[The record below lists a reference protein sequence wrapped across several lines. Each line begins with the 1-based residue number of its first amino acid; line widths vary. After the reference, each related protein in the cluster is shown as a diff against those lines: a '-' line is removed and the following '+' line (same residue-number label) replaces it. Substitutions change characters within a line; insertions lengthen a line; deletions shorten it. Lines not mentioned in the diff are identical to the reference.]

1 MKYANQGHYINLK
14 FKPDLAKHLIAD
26 FYMECPKSQVKMCAA
41 GLAAESSTGTWT
53 PLHHHQKSFKNLAAI
68 VFKISGNNVK
78 VAYPLDIFEAGSVPQ
93 FLSDAAGNI
102 FGMKIVKNLRLN
114 DFTIPAAYAKTFK
127 GPAFGMP
134 GVRKIF
140 RTDKTG
146 RPHTGTIVKPKVGLN
161 PKQTAEVAYQ
171 AWAGGLD
178 FVKDDENLTDQK
190 FCRFKDRIPLVLDA
204 CDRAQSETGEKKVY
218 APNITGV
225 DMAERAQY
233 VKDHGGKCIMID
245 ILTVGYGALQHIRNM
260 NWGMFIHAHRAMHA
274 AITRNSKHGISMLAL
289 AKLARLSGVDQLHI
303 GTGVGKMQGQAQE
316 IKQIH
321 DAMNKPLHNIK
332 PVFSVC
338 SGGLHPGMT
347 PALVRY
353 YGKDIVIQC
362 GGGVHGHPGGT
373 KVGGT
378 ALRQAVDAVMKKQTL
393 KQYAKKHI
401 ELDTAIG
408 QWGVVK

>member
-1 MKYANQGHYINLK
+1 MAFSNLNYVDLKY
-14 FKPDLAKHLIAD
+14 KPSSTDVVCD
-26 FYMECPKSQVKMCAA
+26 FYVEAKNMREAA
-41 GLAAESSTGTWT
+41 GHLAAESSTGTWT
-53 PLHHHQKSFKNLAAI
+53 KLHTDQKSMYNLGAR
-68 VFKISGNNVK
+68 VFKIGKNSVK
-78 VAYPLDIFEAGSVPQ
+78 IAYPLDIFEPGSIPQ

-102 FGMKIVKNLRLN
+102 FGMKAIKNLRL
-114 DFTIPAAYAKTFK
+114 DDLHIPKAYAQTFN
-127 GPAFGMP
+127 GPAFGMN

-161 PKQTAEVAYQ
+161 PKQTAQVAYE
-171 AWAGGLD
+171 AWIGGLD

-190 FCRFKDRIPLVLDA
+190 FCRFKERIPLVLDA

-218 APNITGV
+218 APNITAV
-225 DMAERAQY
+225 DMAEKAQF

-274 AITRNSKHGISMLAL
+274 AITRYRKHGISMLVL

-303 GTGVGKMQGQAQE
+303 GTGVGKMQGPAQE

-321 DAMNKPLHNIK
+321 DAMSKPLFGLK
-332 PVFSVC
+332 QVFSVC
-338 SGGLHPGMT
+338 SGGLHPGMV

-353 YGKDIVIQC
+353 YGKNIVIQA

-373 KVGGT
+373 QVGGK
-378 ALRQAVDAVMKKQTL
+378 ALRQAVDAVMKGKTL
-393 KQYAKKHI
+393 KQYAKNHI

-408 QWGVVK
+408 KWGVVN

>member
-1 MKYANQGHYINLK
+1 MAFSNTNYVKLNYKPKPSDVVCDFTVSASNMK
-14 FKPDLAKHLIAD
+14 
-26 FYMECPKSQVKMCAA
+26 EAA
-41 GLAAESSTGTWT
+41 GHLAAESSTGTWT
-53 PLHHHQKSFKNLAAI
+53 KLHTDQKSMYNLGAR
-68 VFKISGNNVK
+68 VFKIGKNSVK
-78 VAYPLDIFEAGSVPQ
+78 IAYPLDIFETGSIPQ

-102 FGMKIVKNLRLN
+102 FGMKAIRNLRLE
-114 DFTIPAAYAKTFK
+114 DIHIPKAYAQSFK
-127 GPAFGMP
+127 GPAFGMN

-161 PKQTAEVAYQ
+161 PKQTAQVAYE

-218 APNITGV
+218 APNITAV
-225 DMAERAQY
+225 DMEERAQY

-245 ILTVGYGALQHIRNM
+245 ILTVGYGALQRIRNQ

-274 AITRNSKHGISMLAL
+274 AITRNPKHGISMLAL

-303 GTGVGKMQGQAQE
+303 GTGVGKMQGPAQE
-316 IKQIH
+316 IQQIH
-321 DAMNKPLHNIK
+321 KAMNEPLHGLK

-338 SGGLHPGMT
+338 SGGLHPGMV

-353 YGKDIVIQC
+353 YGKDIVVQA

-373 KVGGT
+373 QVGGK

-408 QWGVVK
+408 KWGVVR